1 MAKKIQKTYIIAG
14 IMILILATTA
24 CGTFQV
30 GVEAPAPVQDTELIS
45 ENQEPEL
52 EFTALGEAESQTE
65 DEPAPEPAEEIPESP
80 ITIAVIAW
88 LGHIASLPEGSQY
101 DDFVILSPQ
110 GTGEFGLTGAT
121 QEIEAEI
128 RTLRDADGPSE
139 YVHLWGMLSCDVE
152 DYNGCQIAVDRLQNG
167 YRNGAQYSEGEVV
180 DGWMGTITASTFNMG
195 TAYVF
200 ELLGTFPMWYGI
212 DASQDESLQAQIE
225 SLRDTG
231 AVVKVSGKLM
241 VGIPDV
247 NGTRIEVSELDVI
260 EAGTEEQ
267 PALEDTFDPTADWPV
282 FINDRYG
289 YQIKTPRE
297 ATITLYGPMGFMP
310 DDVPDGMTGDQYM
323 DQLQKTL
330 TDRLCV
336 YIEYSLGFIYISAP
350 PNQEKLYVHCG
361 IPAPGAGDHI
371 AKIEMVGIGDQL
383 YQANGM
389 EWISGGPSPSGETL
403 DLHSETFWIDL
414 DDGTRIAYGATYRTD
429 ATYEDYLMKTKEML
443 LQILATFEA
452 MP

>member
-1 MAKKIQKTYIIAG
+1 MTKKTQKTRIILG
-14 IMILILATTA
+14 ILVLILGTLA
-24 CGTFQV
+24 CGSVQV
-30 GVEAPAPVQDTELIS
+30 GVVTPTPDLLPVN
-45 ENQEPEL
+45 ENQEPESELAAL
-52 EFTALGEAESQTE
+52 EEAESQAE
-65 DEPAPEPAEEIPESP
+65 DEPASGPAEEIPESP
-80 ITIAVIAW
+80 TTIAVTAW
-88 LGHIASLPEGSQY
+88 LGHIASLPESSQY
-101 DDFVILSPQ
+101 DDFVILSPK
-110 GTGEFGLTGAT
+110 GTGEYGLTGAT
-121 QEIEAEI
+121 PEIEAEI
-128 RTLRDADGPSE
+128 RILRDADGPSE
-139 YVHLWGMLSCDVE
+139 YAHLWGMLSCDVE
-152 DYNGCQIAVDRLQNG
+152 DYNGCQIAVDRLRYG
-167 YRNGAQYSEGEVV
+167 MQYSESEVV

-200 ELLGTFPMWYGI
+200 ELLGRFPMWYGI

-247 NGTRIEVSELDVI
+247 NGTRIEVSELEVI
-260 EAGTEEQ
+260 EAGTIEQ
-267 PALEDTFDPTADWPV
+267 PALEETFDPATDWPV
-282 FINDRYG
+282 FVNDRYG
-289 YQIKTPRE
+289 YQIKTPSN
-297 ATITLYGPMGFMP
+297 ATITLYGPMRFMP
-310 DDVPDGMTGDQYM
+310 EDVPEGMTMGQYM
-323 DQLQKTL
+323 EQLQKTL

-350 PNQEKLYVHCG
+350 PNQEKLYIHCG

-371 AKIEMVGIGDQL
+371 AKIEMVVLGDQL

-414 DDGTRIAYGATYRTD
+414 DDGTRIAYGATSRTD

>member
-1 MAKKIQKTYIIAG
+1 MAKKIQKTYMIAG
-14 IMILILATTA
+14 IMILILATPA

-30 GVEAPAPVQDTELIS
+30 GLEAPAPVQDTEHIS
-45 ENQEPEL
+45 ENQKPEL
-52 EFTALGEAESQTE
+52 ELTALGEAESQTE

-101 DDFVILSPQ
+101 DDFVILSPP

-152 DYNGCQIAVDRLQNG
+152 DYNGCQLLVNKLQ
-167 YRNGAQYSEGEVV
+167 YGASYAEEDIEDWLGI
-180 DGWMGTITASTFNMG
+180 ITSSTFNDG
-195 TAYVF
+195 PSHVF
-200 ELLGTFPMWYGI
+200 ELSSEYPMWFSI
-212 DASQDESLQAQIE
+212 HASQDESLQAQIE

-231 AVVKVSGKLM
+231 AVVKVSGKLL

-247 NGTRIEVSELDVI
+247 NGSRIEVSELEVI

-267 PALEDTFDPTADWPV
+267 PDLETFDPTADWPV
-282 FINDRYG
+282 FVNDRYG
-289 YQIKTPRE
+289 YQVKTPRE
-297 ATITLYGPMGFMP
+297 STITLIGPVSFMP
-310 DDVPDGMTGDQYM
+310 DDVPDGMTDNQYM

-336 YIEYSLGFIYISAP
+336 HIEYSLGFIYISAP

-361 IPAPGAGDHI
+361 TPAPGAGDHI

-414 DDGTRIAYGATYRTD
+414 DDGTRIAYGATYRAD